1 MTEYLVPYESAESE
15 FEEKRSRFISHVFL
29 VESEAEARARID
41 EMKKKY
47 YDARHNCWCFVLHDG
62 TVRYGDDGEPQG
74 TAGQPMLNVFQRE
87 NVENVVCIVTRYFGG
102 ILLGAGGL
110 TRAYAKAAKDALDAA
125 GKARMQPFSVLLLE
139 CPYPMFERIKL
150 LIEGHEGRIESSDY
164 GAAVTLTFLLPV
176 QKVADFSAVLTE
188 LSGGQMSAE
197 EVEQRLLPGYAAV
210 GVGRED
216 GAEAGEFSAVFY
228 RRDRFTPLESGTFW
242 LSETPDVAG
251 SKGWDG
257 ACERVATWVVLH
269 DREGGREFLFVNTHL
284 DHVGQVARDEGVNL
298 LRERIEALR
307 GDRPVILTGD
317 FNSEPGSSVVAH
329 VQKDG
334 VLHDVKQVAA
344 RKSGTEWSFSDF
356 GQILEAER
364 PLLDYIFVS
373 DGIAADLY
381 EVLPDTLGGGYV
393 SDHAPVMAI
402 VKFEK

>member
-1 MTEYLVPYESAESE
+1 MKRLFYLLAAAAFTACGSATTLSVMTFNMRYDNPEDGADNWRFRRGRVAEV
-15 FEEKRSRFISHVFL
+15 IASHGVDVF
-29 VESEAEARARID
+29 
-41 EMKKKY
+41 
-47 YDARHNCWCFVLHDG
+47 G
-62 TVRYGDDGEPQG
+62 TQELLANQLGD
-74 TAGQPMLNVFQRE
+74 L
-87 NVENVVCIVTRYFGG
+87 
-102 ILLGAGGL
+102 
-110 TRAYAKAAKDALDAA
+110 K
-125 GKARMQPFSVLLLE
+125 
-139 CPYPMFERIKL
+139 
-150 LIEGHEGRIESSDY
+150 
-164 GAAVTLTFLLPV
+164 
-176 QKVADFSAVLTE
+176 
-188 LSGGQMSAE
+188 
-197 EVEQRLLPGYAAV
+197 RLLPGYAAV

-269 DREGGREFLFVNTHL
+269 D
-284 DHVGQVARDEGVNL
+284 
-298 LRERIEALR
+298 
-307 GDRPVILTGD
+307 
-317 FNSEPGSSVVAH
+317 
-329 VQKDG
+329 
-334 VLHDVKQVAA
+334 VKQVAA

-356 GQILEAER
+356 GQIPEAER

>member
-1 MTEYLVPYESAESE
+1 MKRLFYLLAAAAFTACGSATTLSVMTFNMRYDNPEDGADNWRFRRGRVAEV
-15 FEEKRSRFISHVFL
+15 IASHGVDVF
-29 VESEAEARARID
+29 
-41 EMKKKY
+41 
-47 YDARHNCWCFVLHDG
+47 G
-62 TVRYGDDGEPQG
+62 TQELLANQLGD
-74 TAGQPMLNVFQRE
+74 L
-87 NVENVVCIVTRYFGG
+87 
-102 ILLGAGGL
+102 
-110 TRAYAKAAKDALDAA
+110 K
-125 GKARMQPFSVLLLE
+125 
-139 CPYPMFERIKL
+139 
-150 LIEGHEGRIESSDY
+150 
-164 GAAVTLTFLLPV
+164 
-176 QKVADFSAVLTE
+176 
-188 LSGGQMSAE
+188 
-197 EVEQRLLPGYAAV
+197 RLLPGYAAV

-269 DREGGREFLFVNTHL
+269 DREGGPGVPLRQHPPRPCRAGRPRRRREPAQGAHRSA
-284 DHVGQVARDEGVNL
+284 ARGSACDPDG
-298 LRERIEALR
+298 RFQFRA
-307 GDRPVILTGD
+307 
-317 FNSEPGSSVVAH
+317 GSSVVAH

-356 GQILEAER
+356 GQIPEAER

>member
-1 MTEYLVPYESAESE
+1 MKRLFYLLAAAAFTACGSATTLSVMTFNMRYDNPEDGQNNW
-15 FEEKRSRFISHVFL
+15 RF
-29 VESEAEARARID
+29 RR
-41 EMKKKY
+41 
-47 YDARHNCWCFVLHDG
+47 
-62 TVRYGDDGEPQG
+62 
-74 TAGQPMLNVFQRE
+74 
-87 NVENVVCIVTRYFGG
+87 
-102 ILLGAGGL
+102 
-110 TRAYAKAAKDALDAA
+110 
-125 GKARMQPFSVLLLE
+125 
-139 CPYPMFERIKL
+139 ERIAGVIKAQEVDVLGTQEL
-150 LIEGHEGRIESSDY
+150 LSNQFND
-164 GAAVTLTFLLPV
+164 
-176 QKVADFSAVLTE
+176 
-188 LSGGQMSAE
+188 LSG
-197 EVEQRLLPGYAAV
+197 LLTGYQGV
-210 GVGRED
+210 GVGRLD
-216 GAEAGEFSAVFY
+216 GAESGEYCAVFF
-228 RRDRFTPLESGTFW
+228 RKDRFTLLDSGTFW
-242 LSETPDVAG
+242 LSETPEVVG
-251 SKGWDG
+251 SLGWDG
-257 ACERVATWVVLH
+257 ACERIATWVVLR